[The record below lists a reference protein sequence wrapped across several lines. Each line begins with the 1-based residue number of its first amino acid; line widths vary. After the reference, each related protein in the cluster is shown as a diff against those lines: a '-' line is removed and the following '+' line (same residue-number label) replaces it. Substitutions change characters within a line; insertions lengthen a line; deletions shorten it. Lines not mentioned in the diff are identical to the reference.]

1 MDIKCEG
8 EIRGTP
14 QDPNF
19 SHCKQRKKFR
29 FQGKGNTF
37 SFNVINLCD
46 ILKVIFVV
54 IFLKNN
60 LKPFLSGG
68 IQSVSEVH
76 RNHQSVLDSELHLIV

>member
-1 MDIKCEG
+1 MKERSEVHPKIL
-8 EIRGTP
+8 TLVTV
-14 QDPNF
+14 NT
-19 SHCKQRKKFR
+19 RKKFR